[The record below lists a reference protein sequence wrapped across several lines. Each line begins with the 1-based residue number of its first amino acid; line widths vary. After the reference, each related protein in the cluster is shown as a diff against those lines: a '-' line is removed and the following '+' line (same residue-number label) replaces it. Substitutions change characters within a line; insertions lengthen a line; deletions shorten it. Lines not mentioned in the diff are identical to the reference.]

1 MQTYST
7 IAMQSKILLVIS
19 VLTRNDAIRR
29 STLPIHLAKVA
40 RELLWHFERRE
51 MSSRI
56 VLRLEH
62 EIADRVRPPGQR

>member
-7 IAMQSKILLVIS
+7 IAMQSEILLVIS
-19 VLTRNDAIRR
+19 VLTRNDTVRR
-29 STLPIHLAKVA
+29 PTLPIHLAKVA
-40 RELLWHFERRE
+40 RELLWHLERCE

-62 EIADRVRPPGQR
+62 EVADRVRPPEQR